1 MINKETVENI
11 AQEWLKD
18 KDYFLVDVTLG
29 DDNKIC
35 VEIDHQ
41 DGVWIDD
48 CAELSRFIEE
58 KLGTEGEDY
67 DLEVGSAGLGQ
78 PFKVLRQ
85 YECHVG
91 KEVET
96 LTTDGRKLK
105 GTLKEVDADHVVI
118 TVQQKIKPEGAKRP
132 KLTDVDICLKM
143 TPTGG
148 MKMYISAHQVRLS
161 TLRIH

>member
-11 AQEWLKD
+11 ALEWLNG
-18 KDYFLVDVTLG
+18 KDYFLVDVTL
-29 DDNKIC
+29 DNDNKIS

-58 KLGTEGEDY
+58 RLGAEGEDY

-96 LTTDGRKLK
+96 LTADSRKLK
-105 GTLKEVDADHVVI
+105 GILKEVDADHVVI
-118 TVQQKIKPEGAKRP
+118 TIQQKIKPEGAKRP

-143 TPTGG
+143 DEIKYT
-148 MKMYISAHQVRLS
+148 KYLISFK
-161 TLRIH
+161 

>member
-1 MINKETVENI
+1 MINKETVEGI

-18 KDYFLVDVTLG
+18 KDYFLVDVTVG
-29 DDNKIC
+29 PDNKIG

-48 CAELSRFIEE
+48 CALLSRFIEE
-58 KLGTEGEDY
+58 RLGQEGEDY

-78 PFKVLRQ
+78 PFKVMQQ
-85 YECHVG
+85 YLCHIG

-96 LTTDGRKLK
+96 LTTDGKKLK
-105 GTLKEVDADHVVI
+105 GVLKEADENHIVV

-132 KLTDVDICLKM
+132 KLTDVDIPLNMNEIKY
-143 TPTGG
+143 T
-148 MKMYISAHQVRLS
+148 KYLISFK
-161 TLRIH
+161 

>member
-1 MINKETVENI
+1 MITKETIKTLVE
-11 AQEWLKD
+11 EWLQKG
-18 KDYFLVDVTLG
+18 DYFLVDIQMDGG
-29 DDNKIC
+29 DDRI
-35 VEIDHQ
+35 VIEIDCA
-41 DGVWIDD
+41 DGVWIED

-58 KLGTEGEDY
+58 RLGAEGEDY

-96 LTTDGRKLK
+96 LTADGRKLK
-105 GTLKEVDADHVVI
+105 GILKEVDADHVVI

-143 TPTGG
+143 DEIKYT
-148 MKMYISAHQVRLS
+148 KYLISFK
-161 TLRIH
+161 

>member
-11 AQEWLKD
+11 ALEWLNG
-18 KDYFLVDVTLG
+18 KDYFLVDVTL
-29 DDNKIC
+29 DNDNKIS

-58 KLGTEGEDY
+58 RLGAEGEDY

-96 LTTDGRKLK
+96 LTADGRKLK
-105 GTLKEVDADHVVI
+105 GILKEVAADHVVI

-143 TPTGG
+143 DEIKYT
-148 MKMYISAHQVRLS
+148 KYLISFK
-161 TLRIH
+161 

>member
-1 MINKETVENI
+1 MINKETIENI
-11 AQEWLKD
+11 AQEWLKE
-18 KDYFLVDVTLG
+18 KDYFLVDVVLG
-29 DDNKIC
+29 AENKIS

-58 KLGTEGEDY
+58 RLGEEGADY
-67 DLEVGSAGLGQ
+67 ELEVGSAGLGQ
-78 PFKVLRQ
+78 PFKILHQ

-91 KEVET
+91 KDVET

-105 GTLKEVDADHVVI
+105 GILKEVDADHVVI

-132 KLTDVDICLKM
+132 KLTDVDICLNMEEIKY
-143 TPTGG
+143 T
-148 MKMYISAHQVRLS
+148 KYLISFK
-161 TLRIH
+161 

>member
-85 YECHVG
+85 YECQA
-91 KEVET
+91 
-96 LTTDGRKLK
+96 RK
-105 GTLKEVDADHVVI
+105 
-118 TVQQKIKPEGAKRP
+118 
-132 KLTDVDICLKM
+132 
-143 TPTGG
+143 
-148 MKMYISAHQVRLS
+148 
-161 TLRIH
+161 

>member
-11 AQEWLKD
+11 ALEWLNG
-18 KDYFLVDVTLG
+18 KDYFLVDVTL
-29 DDNKIC
+29 DNNNKIS

-58 KLGTEGEDY
+58 RLGAEGEDY

-105 GTLKEVDADHVVI
+105 GILKEVDAGHVVI

-143 TPTGG
+143 DEIKYT
-148 MKMYISAHQVRLS
+148 KYLISFK
-161 TLRIH
+161 